1 MGLGW
6 EEWCRSG
13 RYWEPFKC
21 FLCFVRLHP
30 PPGLPMV
37 SCLQIPFTVAR
48 IIAQGIEEISPG
60 AFQLIEYQMV
70 LWKIVKLGYSGSG
83 RRGPAPMQWQ
93 CLLGIAPYWGMW
105 EEGLINILR
114 GIYKINKPPPMQI
127 LISVIIPLVT
137 AMSRAKSVASQRRLL
152 ASKPHQASFL
162 SPNCHATSPTP
173 QLLMLTTMG

>member
-1 MGLGW
+1 
-6 EEWCRSG
+6 
-13 RYWEPFKC
+13 
-21 FLCFVRLHP
+21 
-30 PPGLPMV
+30 MV

-48 IIAQGIEEISPG
+48 IIVQGIEEISPG
-60 AFQLIEYQMV
+60 AFQSIEYQMV

-83 RRGPAPMQWQ
+83 RRGPAPMAMFTWNSFELRNVRGRPDQY
-93 CLLGIAPYWGMW
+93 P
-105 EEGLINILR
+105 NITFTS
-114 GIYKINKPPPMQI
+114 INKPPPMQI